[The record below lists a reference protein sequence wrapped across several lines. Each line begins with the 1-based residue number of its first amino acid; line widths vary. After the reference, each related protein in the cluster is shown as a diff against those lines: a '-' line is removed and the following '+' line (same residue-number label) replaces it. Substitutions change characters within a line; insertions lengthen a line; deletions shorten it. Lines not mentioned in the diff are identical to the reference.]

1 MSDPYDNAR
10 VIRRVIFTF
19 YFRNNFS
26 MIFQREDK
34 LPLDQDLQLK
44 NSFLQLKINSI
55 KLIFLKKRKNKQI
68 LKFNNMI
75 QALDLLEIILM
86 MGCFLIQN
94 MFHNKLITKIQKK
107 LKSQCLK
114 IRAKRRSLLD

>member
-1 MSDPYDNAR
+1 
-10 VIRRVIFTF
+10 
-19 YFRNNFS
+19 
-26 MIFQREDK
+26 MISQREDK
-34 LPLDQDLQLK
+34 LLLDQDLQLK

-55 KLIFLKKRKNKQI
+55 KLIFLRKRKNKQI

-86 MGCFLIQN
+86 MACFLIQN
-94 MFHNKLITKIQKK
+94 MFQNQLITKIQKK